1 MSRVFLYL
9 FRFAVIVLGFF
20 AAALAASAFLH
31 LLYLGAAGQG
41 AQALAFEGMEP
52 LALSVP
58 LVALILANF
67 AFLPA
72 LPVILIAELTGRR
85 DWLFH
90 ALGGAVV
97 TVLAV
102 ALSWSMD
109 LSAWREFGEGAP
121 TTDSVLRDPQFV
133 LLLLGAGMTG
143 GIAYWLIAGRSAGLW
158 RLSAVATT
166 PGQSES

>member
-58 LVALILANF
+58 LVALVLANF

-72 LPVILIAELTGRR
+72 LAVILIAELTGRR

-102 ALSWSMD
+102 A
-109 LSAWREFGEGAP
+109 GA
-121 TTDSVLRDPQFV
+121 V
-133 LLLLGAGMTG
+133 
-143 GIAYWLIAGRSAGLW
+143 AGLAPI
-158 RLSAVATT
+158 RSPAARGVRRTGET
-166 PGQSES
+166 SGSPRNGVEVEPGRRGKIPHGRESSLH

>member
-58 LVALILANF
+58 LVALVLANF

-72 LPVILIAELTGRR
+72 LAVILIAELTGRR

-121 TTDSVLRDPQFV
+121 TTDSVLRDPQFL

-158 RLSAVATT
+158 RLSAVDTT